1 MSADYDKLS
10 MVGEEQAAKLG
21 EYWSRHRIRFD
32 RVFSGPS
39 KRHRDTARIAGEIVA
54 AAGLPWPEP
63 QIIPEFDEFDA
74 FTMMRV
80 LMPVLVK
87 ADPEVRALN
96 HDFESSRHTPEAGR
110 KLQKLFEAA
119 ARLWAC
125 KYHDVEGV
133 ESFPQFRQRVS
144 EAIDNLRASA
154 TPSSSTVVITSGGP
168 ISAAMGHVMELN
180 HERTIEFVW
189 ISRNCSY
196 TQLLF
201 SGDRFSL
208 HAFNAIPHLDDLR
221 LLTYR

>member
-10 MVGEEQAAKLG
+10 MLGEEQAAKLG
-21 EYWSRHRIRFD
+21 HYWAKHRITFD

-39 KRHRDTARIAGEIVA
+39 KRHRDTVRIAGEIVA

-80 LMPVLVK
+80 MMPMLVE
-87 ADPEVRALN
+87 ADEEVRRLN
-96 HDFESSRHTPEAGR
+96 EDFELSRHTPEAGR

-119 ARLWAC
+119 TRLWAC
-125 KYHDVEGV
+125 KYHDVAGI
-133 ESFPQFRQRVS
+133 ESFPDFRGRVS
-144 EAIDNLRASA
+144 NAIDQLRASA
-154 TPSSSTVVITSGGP
+154 LPSTSTVVITSGGP
-168 ISAAMGHVMELN
+168 ISVAMGHVLGLD
-180 HERTIEFVW
+180 HARTVEFVW

-208 HAFNAIPHLDDLR
+208 HAFNAIAHLDDLR